1 MSAPRFTSLLFAL
14 VASVAPLVGS
24 AAAIAAELV
33 VLEKAGC
40 PYCIRFEREVGKT
53 YDKTDEG
60 KRAPLKRIDN
70 EKPFPEDYRFVS
82 PDRITPTFVL
92 VDQGREIGRLRGYPG
107 EDFFYAA
114 LGTMLEKLPGK

>member
-1 MSAPRFTSLLFAL
+1 MPVPRFTSLFFGL
-14 VASVAPLVGS
+14 VASGALLVGS

-40 PYCIRFEREVGKT
+40 PYCARFEKEVGKT

-60 KRAPLKRIDN
+60 QRAPLKRIDN

-114 LGTMLEKLPGK
+114 LGTMLEKLPAK

>member
-1 MSAPRFTSLLFAL
+1 MSVPRFASLLFAL
-14 VASVAPLVGS
+14 TASMVPLAGG

-40 PYCIRFEREVGKT
+40 PYCARFEREVGKT

-60 KRAPLKRIDN
+60 KQAPLKRIDN

>member
-1 MSAPRFTSLLFAL
+1 MSASRYASLLFGLA
-14 VASVAPLVGS
+14 ASIAPLAGG
-24 AAAIAAELV
+24 AAATAAELV

-40 PYCIRFEREVGKT
+40 PYCVRFEREVGKT

-60 KRAPLKRIDN
+60 KLAPLKRIDN

-92 VDQGREIGRLRGYPG
+92 IDQGREIGRLRGYPG

-114 LGTMLEKLPGK
+114 LGTMLAKLPGT